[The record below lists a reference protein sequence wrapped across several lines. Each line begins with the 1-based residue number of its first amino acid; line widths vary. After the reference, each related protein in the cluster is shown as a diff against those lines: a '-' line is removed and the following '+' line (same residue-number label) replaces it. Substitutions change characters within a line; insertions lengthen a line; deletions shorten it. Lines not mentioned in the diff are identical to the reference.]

1 MKKTIIIAIVIILGV
16 AVLIYAMRDKSEVKE
31 ATPNV
36 TTENGN
42 FKPDPS
48 NATFTIEDETIT
60 LASGKNESETAP
72 GSAMTEETTLMDK
85 FAYGDLNADGKVDTA
100 LLLARYGGGSGT
112 FIYAAAFV
120 SGPVNYKGT
129 QTVFIGDR
137 IVPQSIAISGG
148 IVTVT
153 YLDRKADEALAV
165 EPTILE
171 SKQFI
176 YRNGEFQEK

>member
-1 MKKTIIIAIVIILGV
+1 MRKIIIIAIVIILGA
-16 AVLIYAMRDKSEVKE
+16 AVLIYAMRNKSEVKE
-31 ATPNV
+31 V
-36 TTENGN
+36 TTPTTTQNGN

-60 LASGKNESETAP
+60 LASGRNEREVAP

-112 FIYAAAFV
+112 FVYAGAFV

-137 IVPQSIAISGG
+137 IVPQSISIGGG

-153 YLDRKADEALAV
+153 YLDRKADEALAA
-165 EPTILE
+165 EPTVLE
-171 SKQFI
+171 SKQFV
-176 YRNGEFQEK
+176 YRNGEFQER